1 MDFKLYSH
9 PDILLG
15 DHLAQVSNAGMS
27 RFASNAI
34 FPEHARLLRVILSF
48 HDLGKGSDYFQ
59 SYLLKAAPR
68 SNLTRHSEFSA
79 LWACYYC
86 MEKLKLDPLDSLFAY
101 VCVMSHHGNLDN
113 FSELLC
119 PDLSRDELKQISE
132 HTNYTEL
139 NAIQNS
145 LGLDVCL
152 SASLFEELLSFFA
165 KNSLSSLY
173 RSIRSQIIP
182 EHWLRLNYLF
192 SLLIWADK
200 YSAIFKSQG
209 QDHDANNWNIGYLN
223 HYKNGLP
230 IGQGAIASIRNEAY
244 ACLPEYIKAEIK
256 TYSINMPT
264 GSGKTLSSLKVA
276 LELQKAYPHLQRI
289 IYSLPF
295 TSVIDQNYKVFVDIL
310 QQSSVNVSSDLILAH
325 HHLAEYDYQGIDE
338 YSQNEAEY
346 LVETWDSKLVVTT
359 FVQLLASCLSVRNSS
374 LKRFHRL
381 ANAVIILDE
390 VQNIPHCYWE
400 LLRSALKQI
409 TQSLNS
415 VILLVTATL
424 PMIFDPEDQD
434 VLELAY
440 PKEAWFASLNR
451 VELHRKALSK
461 TIELDELAN
470 MIAEDYVQDKS
481 LKRLIILN
489 TIQSSLD
496 LYEMLA
502 DLLPDARFLYLS
514 SNVIPKQR
522 LERIDTIKKH
532 TRTGLIIVSTQV
544 VEAGVDIDVDIV
556 YRDLAPLDS
565 IIQASGRCNRNE
577 SKGRSRVVLFQLAKN
592 QRPYWRYIYDE
603 TLVQGTLRALGT
615 DEAPLEESELHEIST
630 RYYAYL
636 NSVSSKDRSKRIIKG
651 LNTLNLGSAL
661 AFHPKNN
668 PDAFNLIDSYP
679 TQTVF
684 IDCDESSA
692 ALLESYYALR
702 ESAEQDSFEKRAELK
717 KTFRKM
723 GTYMI
728 NVDKRFV
735 KSEEPIFIIEK
746 NSLPQYYDPDT
757 GFKRKADQA
766 DYIF

>member
-9 PDILLG
+9 PDILLM
-15 DHLAQVSNAGMS
+15 DHLAQVTNAGMS
-27 RFASNAI
+27 RFGSNAI
-34 FPEHARLLRVILSF
+34 FPEHARLLKVILSF
-48 HDLGKGSDYFQ
+48 HDLGKGSGFFQ
-59 SYLLKAAPR
+59 SYLLKVAPR
-68 SNLTRHSEFSA
+68 TNLTKHSEFSA

-86 MEKLKLDPLDSLFAY
+86 MQELQISPLDSLMAY
-101 VCVMSHHGNLDN
+101 VCVRSHHGDLDN

-119 PDLSRDELKQISE
+119 PDLEPEELKKISD
-132 HTNYTEL
+132 HTDYTEL
-139 NAIQNS
+139 NAILNT
-145 LGLDVCL
+145 LELDTCL
-152 SASLFEELLSFFA
+152 SASRFEELLGFFS
-165 KNSLSSLY
+165 KYSLSSQY
-173 RSIRSQIIP
+173 RKIRAQILP

-200 YSAIFKSQG
+200 YSAIFHTEC
-209 QDHDANNWNIGYLN
+209 QDHDAQHWEIRYLD
-223 HYKNGLP
+223 HYKSELP
-230 IGQGAIASIRNEAY
+230 IGQGVIASIRDEAY
-244 ACLPEYIKAEIK
+244 ANLSKHLKAEIK

-276 LELQKAYPHLQRI
+276 LELQKAYPQLQRI

-310 QQSSVNVSSDLILAH
+310 QQSSVELSSNLILAH
-325 HHLAEYDYQGIDE
+325 HHLAEFEYQGIDE

-359 FVQLLASCLSVRNSS
+359 FVQLLASCLSVKNSS

-424 PMIFDPEDQD
+424 PMIFDPDD
-434 VLELAY
+434 KDMLELAY
-440 PKEAWFASLNR
+440 HKKTWFSSLNR
-451 VELHRKALSK
+451 VEVHRHMLSK
-461 TIELDELAN
+461 TIELDELAT
-470 MIAEDYVQDKS
+470 MIAEDYSQDKV

-489 TIQSSLD
+489 TLQSSLD
-496 LYEMLA
+496 LYDLLA
-502 DLLPDARFLYLS
+502 DLLPEASFLYLS

-532 TRTGLIIVSTQV
+532 AGTGLIIVSTQV
-544 VEAGVDIDVDIV
+544 VEAGVDIDVDTV

-565 IIQASGRCNRNE
+565 IIQACGRCNRNE
-577 SKGRSRVVLFQLAKN
+577 AKGRSKVLLFQLAKK

-603 TLVQGTLRALGT
+603 TLVQATLRALGT
-615 DEAPLEESELHEIST
+615 NEAPLEESELHEIST
-630 RYYAYL
+630 RYYSCL
-636 NSVSSKDRSKRIIKG
+636 TELSSKDRSKKIIKG
-651 LNTLNLGSAL
+651 LSSLNLGSAL
-661 AFHPKNN
+661 AFHSKNN

-684 IDCDESSA
+684 IDCDKSSSQ
-692 ALLESYYALR
+692 LLESYYALR
-702 ESAEQDSFEKRAELK
+702 KSDDQDSFEKRAELK
-717 KTFRKM
+717 KIFRKM
-723 GTYMI
+723 GAYMI

-735 KSEEPIFIIEK
+735 KSDDHIFIIEK
-746 NSLPQYYDPDT
+746 DSVPLYYDSNT